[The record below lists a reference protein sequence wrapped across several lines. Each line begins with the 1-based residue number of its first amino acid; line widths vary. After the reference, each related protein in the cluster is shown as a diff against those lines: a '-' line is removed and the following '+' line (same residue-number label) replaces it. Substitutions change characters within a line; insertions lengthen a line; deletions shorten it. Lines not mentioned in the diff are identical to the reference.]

1 MHTVRRKAMDNS
13 SQCATFVR
21 TVNKVLHISTRFLLV
36 SLLSVLIAKGAFAQA
51 NPFDLTP
58 RLSAQVGADTLT
70 SVVPVTG
77 NPFDIV
83 PTSPEE
89 QAVEP
94 VLPPPDAGFSPKPV
108 VTIDSRFNRVVFIT
122 TVASL
127 LLLTVLITLFRAQ
140 LGRAYRAFLND
151 NLLNQLQRER
161 EGGGGL
167 PYYLFYALFM
177 LSAGFFVFLLTEYF
191 EVPVAAAPWRSLLM
205 CVLGIAVFWMGK
217 HLLLTYIRVVFPVE
231 KEVRIY
237 NMTIVVFNLILGIA
251 LIIGNGLFAYGPDSL
266 KMPILYLIFAV
277 IAGVYLFMFLR
288 SLFSAG
294 RFLSF
299 HKFHFLLYICTVE
312 IAPVLI
318 LVKGL
323 TTS

>member
-1 MHTVRRKAMDNS
+1 MDYS
-13 SQCATFVR
+13 GEYATFVR
-21 TVNKVLHISTRFLLV
+21 TVKKPAYISIYFLLI
-36 SLLSVLIAKGAFAQA
+36 SLLLWLPVEGTRAQG

-58 RLSAQVGADTLT
+58 RLSATASADSLT
-70 SVVPVTG
+70 VTTPVTG

-83 PTSPEE
+83 PVSSEE
-89 QAVEP
+89 KTVER
-94 VLPPPDAGFSPKPV
+94 VLPPSDAGFSSQPV

-127 LLLTVLITLFRAQ
+127 LLLTILITLFRAQ
-140 LGRAYRAFLND
+140 LGRAYQAFLND

-167 PYYLFYALFM
+167 PYYLFYGLFM
-177 LSAGFFVFLLTEYF
+177 LSAGFFVFLLVEYF
-191 EVPVAAAPWRSLLM
+191 NVSVADSPWRSLLW
-205 CVLGIAVFWMGK
+205 CILGVSLFWVGK
-217 HLLLTYIRVVFPVE
+217 HLLLTYIRLVFPVE
-231 KEVRIY
+231 KEVRVY

-251 LIIGNGLFAYGPDSL
+251 LIIGNGLFAYGPDRL
-266 KMPILYLIFAV
+266 KMPLLYLNLAV

-323 TTS
+323 TTL

>member
-1 MHTVRRKAMDNS
+1 MDYS

-21 TVNKVLHISTRFLLV
+21 TVKKLAHISTRFLLV
-36 SLLSVLIAKGAFAQA
+36 SLLSVLIASGVWAQA

-58 RLSAQVGADTLT
+58 RLSATEGADTLGST
-70 SVVPVTG
+70 TPVTG

-83 PTSPEE
+83 PSSPEA
-89 QAVEP
+89 QP
-94 VLPPPDAGFSPKPV
+94 SDRVLPPPDAGFSSKPV

-122 TVASL
+122 TVGSL

-167 PYYLFYALFM
+167 PYYLFYGLYM

-191 EVPVAAAPWRSLLM
+191 EIPVAETPWISLLM
-205 CVLGIAVFWMGK
+205 CVLGIIVFWIGK
-217 HLLLTYIRVVFPVE
+217 HLLLTYIRLVFPVE
-231 KEVRIY
+231 KEIRVY

-266 KMPILYLIFAV
+266 KTPMLYLIFAV

>member
-1 MHTVRRKAMDNS
+1 MDYS
-13 SQCATFVR
+13 GQCATFVR
-21 TVNKVLHISTRFLLV
+21 TVKKLAHISIRFLLV
-36 SLLSVLIAKGAFAQA
+36 SLLSVLIASGVWAQA

-58 RLSAQVGADTLT
+58 RLSATAGADTLAST
-70 SVVPVTG
+70 TPVTG

-83 PTSPEE
+83 PSSPEA
-89 QAVEP
+89 QP
-94 VLPPPDAGFSPKPV
+94 NDRVLPPPDAGFSSKPV

-122 TVASL
+122 TVVSL

-177 LSAGFFVFLLTEYF
+177 LSAGFFVFLMTEYF
-191 EVPVAAAPWRSLLM
+191 EVPVAESPWNSLLM
-205 CVLGIAVFWMGK
+205 CILGIAVFWMGK
-217 HLLLTYIRVVFPVE
+217 HLLLTYVRVVFPVE

-266 KMPILYLIFAV
+266 KKPMLYLILAV

>member
-1 MHTVRRKAMDNS
+1 MVKRLAY
-13 SQCATFVR
+13 
-21 TVNKVLHISTRFLLV
+21 ISFFSILV
-36 SLLSVLIAKGAFAQA
+36 CLILVQALGRAFAQA

-58 RLSAQVGADTLT
+58 RLSVTAGADTQG
-70 SVVPVTG
+70 SVTTVTG

-83 PTSPEE
+83 PSSPDE
-89 QAVEP
+89 QATDRM
-94 VLPPPDAGFSPKPV
+94 LPPPDAGFSSKPV

-122 TVASL
+122 TVVSL

-151 NLLNQLQRER
+151 NLLNQLRRER

-167 PYYLFYALFM
+167 PYYLFYGLFM

-191 EVPVAAAPWRSLLM
+191 EVPVAESPWRSLLM
-205 CVLGIAVFWMGK
+205 CVLGITVFWMGK
-217 HLLLTYIRVVFPVE
+217 HLLLTYIRMVFPVE
-231 KEVRIY
+231 KEIRVY

-266 KMPILYLIFAV
+266 KMPILYLILAV